1 MAGRTKSRGGEKQQQ
16 SLSLGRETVEE
27 LEKEAERRGLNKSQ
41 LADLLLNGQLT
52 QPADKPTIISVMS
65 YKGGVAKT
73 TTSTCLAV
81 CLSQFGY
88 KVLVIDMDGQGN
100 VSQSLGVYDPRSE
113 QTCIADVLYQATPS
127 SRRLRLSE
135 VMQHAKR
142 TNEKGEIE
150 EYDNLF
156 CVPSN
161 FRFADADT
169 RLKAEI
175 AGGVD
180 TRLMYAIEDLVEDT
194 KKDGEKK
201 FDYIIIDCGPRL
213 DMTTTNAIVALE
225 AGNNASH
232 IIIPIKVDGF
242 AIAGL
247 SQTIDTINRT
257 AKERRRLPQHWKI
270 LQTMIERNTSAYKY
284 GCQMLK
290 EAIPNAEYFNTKIEK
305 STVVPEA
312 SLAME
317 PLITYDPNS
326 KPAISYRQLAQ
337 EIEDMN
343 A

>member
-1 MAGRTKSRGGEKQQQ
+1 MASRAKVRGGEKQQQ

-52 QPADKPTIISVMS
+52 QSADKPTIISIMS

-81 CLSQFGY
+81 CLSELGY

-113 QTCIADVLYQATPS
+113 EACIADVLYQATPS
-127 SRRLRLSE
+127 SPRMSLSE
-135 VMQHAKR
+135 VMR
-142 TNEKGEIE
+142 TTDYENV
-150 EYDNLF
+150 F

-180 TRLMYAIEDLVEDT
+180 TRLLYAIEDLIDET
-194 KKDGEKK
+194 ARSGERK

-232 IIIPIKVDGF
+232 IIIPIKVDGY
-242 AIAGL
+242 AIAG
-247 SQTIDTINRT
+247 
-257 AKERRRLPQHWKI
+257 
-270 LQTMIERNTSAYKY
+270 
-284 GCQMLK
+284 
-290 EAIPNAEYFNTKIEK
+290 
-305 STVVPEA
+305 VPVF
-312 SLAME
+312 
-317 PLITYDPNS
+317 
-326 KPAISYRQLAQ
+326 
-337 EIEDMN
+337 
-343 A
+343 

>member
-1 MAGRTKSRGGEKQQQ
+1 MASRAKVRGGEKQQQ

-52 QPADKPTIISVMS
+52 QSADKPTIISIMS

-81 CLSQFGY
+81 CLSELGY

-113 QTCIADVLYQATPS
+113 EACIADVLYQATPS
-127 SRRLRLSE
+127 SPRMSLSE
-135 VMQHAKR
+135 VMR
-142 TNEKGEIE
+142 TTDYENV
-150 EYDNLF
+150 F

-180 TRLMYAIEDLVEDT
+180 TRLLYAIEDLIDET
-194 KKDGEKK
+194 ARSGERK

-225 AGNNASH
+225 TGNNASH
-232 IIIPIKVDGF
+232 IIIPIKVDGY

-257 AKERRRLPQHWKI
+257 ARERRRLPQHWKI

-284 GCQMLK
+284 GCQMMK

-317 PLITYDPNS
+317 PLIKYDPNS
-326 KPAISYRQLAQ
+326 KPAISYRLLAQ
-337 EIEDMN
+337 EIEEMN

>member
-1 MAGRTKSRGGEKQQQ
+1 MASRAKVRGGEKQQQ

-52 QPADKPTIISVMS
+52 QSADKPTIISIMS

-81 CLSQFGY
+81 CLSELGY

-113 QTCIADVLYQATPS
+113 EACIADVLYQATPS
-127 SRRLRLSE
+127 SPRMSLSE
-135 VMQHAKR
+135 VMR
-142 TNEKGEIE
+142 T
-150 EYDNLF
+150 
-156 CVPSN
+156 
-161 FRFADADT
+161 DADT

-180 TRLMYAIEDLVEDT
+180 TRLLYAIEDLIDET
-194 KKDGEKK
+194 ARSGERK

-232 IIIPIKVDGF
+232 IIIPIKVDGY

-257 AKERRRLPQHWKI
+257 ARERRRLPQHWKI

-284 GCQMLK
+284 GCQMMK

-317 PLITYDPNS
+317 PLIKYDPNS
-326 KPAISYRQLAQ
+326 KPAISYRLLAQ
-337 EIEDMN
+337 EIEEMN

>member
-1 MAGRTKSRGGEKQQQ
+1 MASRAKVRGGEKQQQ

-52 QPADKPTIISVMS
+52 QSADKPTIISIMS

-81 CLSQFGY
+81 CLSELGY

-113 QTCIADVLYQATPS
+113 EACIADVLYQATPS
-127 SRRLRLSE
+127 SPRMSLSE
-135 VMQHAKR
+135 VMR
-142 TNEKGEIE
+142 TTDYENV
-150 EYDNLF
+150 F

-180 TRLMYAIEDLVEDT
+180 T
-194 KKDGEKK
+194 
-201 FDYIIIDCGPRL
+201 
-213 DMTTTNAIVALE
+213 NAIVALE

-232 IIIPIKVDGF
+232 IIIPIKVDGY

-257 AKERRRLPQHWKI
+257 ARERRRLPQHWKI

-284 GCQMLK
+284 GCQMMK

-317 PLITYDPNS
+317 PLIKYDPNS
-326 KPAISYRQLAQ
+326 KPAISYRLLAQ
-337 EIEDMN
+337 EIEEMN

>member
-1 MAGRTKSRGGEKQQQ
+1 MASRAKVRGGEKQQQ

-27 LEKEAERRGLNKSQ
+27 LEKEAERLNKSQ

-52 QPADKPTIISVMS
+52 QSADKPTIISIMS

-81 CLSQFGY
+81 CLSELGY

-113 QTCIADVLYQATPS
+113 EACIADVLYQATPS
-127 SRRLRLSE
+127 SPRMSLSE
-135 VMQHAKR
+135 VMR
-142 TNEKGEIE
+142 TTDYENV
-150 EYDNLF
+150 F

-180 TRLMYAIEDLVEDT
+180 TRLLYAIEDLIDET
-194 KKDGEKK
+194 ARSGERK

-232 IIIPIKVDGF
+232 IIIPIKVDGY

-257 AKERRRLPQHWKI
+257 ARERRRLPQHWKI

-284 GCQMLK
+284 GCQMMK

-317 PLITYDPNS
+317 PLIKYDPNS
-326 KPAISYRQLAQ
+326 KPAISYRLLAQ
-337 EIEDMN
+337 EIEEMN

>member
-1 MAGRTKSRGGEKQQQ
+1 
-16 SLSLGRETVEE
+16 
-27 LEKEAERRGLNKSQ
+27 
-41 LADLLLNGQLT
+41 
-52 QPADKPTIISVMS
+52 
-65 YKGGVAKT
+65 
-73 TTSTCLAV
+73 
-81 CLSQFGY
+81 
-88 KVLVIDMDGQGN
+88 MDGQGN

-113 QTCIADVLYQATPS
+113 EACIADVLYQATPS
-127 SRRLRLSE
+127 SPRMSLSE
-135 VMQHAKR
+135 VMR
-142 TNEKGEIE
+142 TTDYENV
-150 EYDNLF
+150 F

-180 TRLMYAIEDLVEDT
+180 TRLLYAIEDLIDET
-194 KKDGEKK
+194 ARSGERK

-232 IIIPIKVDGF
+232 IIIPIKVDGY

-257 AKERRRLPQHWKI
+257 ARERRRLPQHWKI

-284 GCQMLK
+284 GCQMMK

-317 PLITYDPNS
+317 PLIKYDPNS
-326 KPAISYRQLAQ
+326 KTCDLVSTVGPGKSK
-337 EIEDMN
+337 EMN

>member
-1 MAGRTKSRGGEKQQQ
+1 MASRAKVRGGEKQQQ

-52 QPADKPTIISVMS
+52 QSADKPTIISIMS

-81 CLSQFGY
+81 CLSELGY

-113 QTCIADVLYQATPS
+113 EACIADVLYQATPS
-127 SRRLRLSE
+127 SPRMSLSE
-135 VMQHAKR
+135 VMR
-142 TNEKGEIE
+142 TTDYENV
-150 EYDNLF
+150 F

-180 TRLMYAIEDLVEDT
+180 TRLLYTIEDLIDET
-194 KKDGEKK
+194 ARSGKRK

-232 IIIPIKVDGF
+232 IIIPIKVDGY

-247 SQTIDTINRT
+247 S
-257 AKERRRLPQHWKI
+257 QHWKI

-284 GCQMLK
+284 GCQMMK

-317 PLITYDPNS
+317 PLIKYDPNS
-326 KPAISYRQLAQ
+326 KPAISYRLLAQ
-337 EIEDMN
+337 EIEEMN

>member
-1 MAGRTKSRGGEKQQQ
+1 MKQA
-16 SLSLGRETVEE
+16 
-27 LEKEAERRGLNKSQ
+27 K
-41 LADLLLNGQLT
+41 
-52 QPADKPTIISVMS
+52 IISIANH
-65 YKGGVAKT
+65 KGGVGKT
-73 TTSTCLAV
+73 TTTASVGSILATK
-81 CLSQFGY
+81 GY

-113 QTCIADVLYQATPS
+113 EACIADVLYQATPS
-127 SRRLRLSE
+127 SPRMSLSE
-135 VMQHAKR
+135 VMR
-142 TNEKGEIE
+142 TTDYENV
-150 EYDNLF
+150 F

-180 TRLMYAIEDLVEDT
+180 TRLLYAIEDLIDET
-194 KKDGEKK
+194 ARSGERK

-232 IIIPIKVDGF
+232 IIIPIKVDGY

-257 AKERRRLPQHWKI
+257 ARERRRLPQHWKI

-284 GCQMLK
+284 GCQMMK

-317 PLITYDPNS
+317 PLIKYDPNS
-326 KPAISYRQLAQ
+326 KPAISYRLLAQ
-337 EIEDMN
+337 EIEEMN